1 MSKNNYISQKE
12 LNDYENSTGAK
23 KRELETKIIENII
36 TNLLRFEDIPLASS
50 SDLRIVYGNVTGNA
64 QKDAIFIVKIGPKN
78 TIVVVYEKTDLGYKF
93 KGLVNNFME
102 IRDVKTAKVTGNSE
116 EIIMLFE
123 RINQMIGAF
132 EDSIVLR
139 AYRWN
144 PSLDKFEQI
153 LEAQKDYKS
162 YWNELFDNKK
172 PKDESHW
179 LKIEQ
184 LASTDNNDDEKIN
197 FKVNQKYQRS
207 KQTNSVNM
215 PKDEDFQTL
224 NERNFSKL
232 YSWNNKW
239 KHYILGE
246 GVEMYTGLIV
256 AILED
261 LEQQPFSLIES
272 DRRYKIKRLD
282 GEISTVDKNT
292 IQSEF

>member
-1 MSKNNYISQKE
+1 MKYNYISQE
-12 LNDYENSTGAK
+12 MLNNYENSIGIK

-50 SDLRIVYGNVTGNA
+50 SDLRIAYGNVTGDT
-64 QKDAIFIVKIGPKN
+64 QKDAIFIVRIGPKN
-78 TIVVVYEKTDLGYKF
+78 TIVVVYEKMDSVYKF

-102 IRDVKTAKVTGNSE
+102 IKDVKTAKVTGNSE

-123 RINQMIGAF
+123 RTDQMIGAF
-132 EDSIVLR
+132 EVSIVLR

-144 PSLDKFEQI
+144 LDKFEQI

-172 PKDESHW
+172 PKDKSHW

-184 LASTDNNDDEKIN
+184 LANTDNDDNEKIH
-197 FKVNQKYQRS
+197 FKINQKYQRS
-207 KQTNSVNM
+207 KQTNSIDM
-215 PKDEDFQTL
+215 PKEEDFQIL

-232 YSWNNKW
+232 YYWNNKW

-246 GVEMYTGLIV
+246 GVEIYTGLIV

-261 LEQQPFSLIES
+261 LEQQPFSLIEP
-272 DRRYKIKRLD
+272 DKRYKIKRLD
-282 GEISTVDKNT
+282 GKISTVDKNT

>member
-1 MSKNNYISQKE
+1 MSKKIYISQEE
-12 LNDYENSTGAK
+12 LNNYKNSTGIK
-23 KRELETKIIENII
+23 KRELETNIIENII

-50 SDLRIVYGNVTGNA
+50 SDLRIVYGNVTGDA
-64 QKDAIFIVKIGPKN
+64 QKDAIFIVRIGPKN
-78 TIVVVYEKTDLGYKF
+78 TIVVVYEKIDSIYKF

-102 IRDVKTAKVTGNSE
+102 IKDVKTAKVTGNTE
-116 EIIMLFE
+116 EIIMLLE
-123 RINQMIGAF
+123 RTDQMIGAF
-132 EDSIVLR
+132 EDSTVLR

-144 PSLDKFEQI
+144 SDKFEQI

-184 LASTDNNDDEKIN
+184 LANTDNDDNEKIH
-197 FKVNQKYQRS
+197 FKINQKYQRS
-207 KQTNSVNM
+207 KQTNSVNI
-215 PKDEDFQTL
+215 PKEEDFEIL

-232 YSWNNKW
+232 YYWNNKW

-246 GVEMYTGLIV
+246 GVEIYTGLIV

-261 LEQQPFSLIES
+261 LEQQPFSLIEG
-272 DRRYKIKRLD
+272 DERYRIKRLD

>member
-1 MSKNNYISQKE
+1 MSKKIYISQEE
-12 LNDYENSTGAK
+12 LNNYKNSTGIK
-23 KRELETKIIENII
+23 KRELETNIIENII

-50 SDLRIVYGNVTGNA
+50 SDLRIVYGNVTGDT
-64 QKDAIFIVKIGPKN
+64 QKDAIFIVRIGPKN
-78 TIVVVYEKTDLGYKF
+78 TIVVVYEKIDSIYKF

-102 IRDVKTAKVTGNSE
+102 IKDVKTAKVTGNTE
-116 EIIMLFE
+116 EIIMLLE
-123 RINQMIGAF
+123 RTDQMIGAF
-132 EDSIVLR
+132 EDSTVLR

-144 PSLDKFEQI
+144 SDKFEQI

-172 PKDESHW
+172 PKDKSHW

-184 LASTDNNDDEKIN
+184 LANTDNDDNEKIH
-197 FKVNQKYQRS
+197 FKINQKYQRS
-207 KQTNSVNM
+207 KQTNSVNI
-215 PKDEDFQTL
+215 PKEEDFEIL

-232 YSWNNKW
+232 YYWNNKW

-246 GVEMYTGLIV
+246 GVEIYTGLIV

-261 LEQQPFSLIES
+261 LEQQPFSLIEG
-272 DRRYKIKRLD
+272 DERYRIKRLD